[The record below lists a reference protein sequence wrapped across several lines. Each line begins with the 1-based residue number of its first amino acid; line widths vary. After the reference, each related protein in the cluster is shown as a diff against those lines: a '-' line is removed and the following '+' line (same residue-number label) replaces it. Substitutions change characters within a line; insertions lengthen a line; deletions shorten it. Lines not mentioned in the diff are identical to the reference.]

1 MPALASTFYDT
12 ECGCTKTALAPA
24 VASVAPTGANNYTAP
39 MVSPAMPTA
48 PAASSAAPVSP
59 AAATPVAPAAS
70 QYTGAADAVKIG
82 GSVLGVVALVAAVL
96 L

>member
-1 MPALASTFYDT
+1 MPAMTSTWYDT
-12 ECGCTKTALAPA
+12 ECGCTKTALAPVA
-24 VASVAPTGANNYTAP
+24 ASVAPAGANNYTAP
-39 MVSPAMPTA
+39 MVSPAMPAA

-82 GSVLGVVALVAAVL
+82 GSALGVVALVAAVL